1 MERNNTITE
10 IFDGIAI
17 ITMNRPNKLNALNRE
32 TIDELHY
39 TLKEISLK
47 KSAQVIIITGAGEK
61 AFVAGADITEFKDFN
76 VEQAS
81 ILARSGHQKLFNY
94 IESSSIPIIAAI
106 NGFALGG
113 GLELALAAHLRV
125 ASLNAKFGL
134 PEVSLGLIPG
144 YGGTQRL
151 TQLVGKGRSIE
162 MIISGQMIDS
172 KKATEWGLVNT
183 ITDPESLI
191 DECISLAKVIKS
203 NSPLAIAAAI
213 RAINANFKD
222 RVNGYDTEILEFSK
236 CFGTDDFREG
246 ISAFL
251 QKRKAKFTGN

>member
-1 MERNNTITE
+1 M
-10 IFDGIAI
+10 
-17 ITMNRPNKLNALNRE
+17 
-32 TIDELHY
+32 
-39 TLKEISLK
+39 
-47 KSAQVIIITGAGEK
+47 
-61 AFVAGADITEFKDFN
+61 
-76 VEQAS
+76 
-81 ILARSGHQKLFNY
+81 
-94 IESSSIPIIAAI
+94 
-106 NGFALGG
+106 
-113 GLELALAAHLRV
+113 ALAAHLRV

>member
-1 MERNNTITE
+1 MEKNNTITE

-17 ITMNRPNKLNALNRE
+17 ITINRPSKLNALNRE

-47 KSAQVIIITGAGEK
+47 KSAQVIIITGMGEK
-61 AFVAGADITEFKDFN
+61 AFVAGADISEFKDFN

-81 ILARSGHQKLFNY
+81 ILARSGHQKLFSY

-172 KKATEWGLVNT
+172 KKAAEWGLVNT
-183 ITDPESLI
+183 ITDSESLI
-191 DECISLAKVIKS
+191 EECISLATVIKS

-222 RVNGYDTEILEFSK
+222 LVNGYDTEILEFSR